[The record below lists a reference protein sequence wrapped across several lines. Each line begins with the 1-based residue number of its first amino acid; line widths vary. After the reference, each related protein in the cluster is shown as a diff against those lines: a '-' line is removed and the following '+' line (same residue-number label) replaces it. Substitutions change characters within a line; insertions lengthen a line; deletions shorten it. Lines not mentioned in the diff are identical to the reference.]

1 MLLTPEEFGQ
11 LKVDDTVEA
20 DGLFPPLSKE
30 TLVLKVAERTATEDR
45 VRRHLFRRDA
55 RSMAGGKRPGRLSNG
70 SSEEADRVRA
80 VRHAGHQADL

>member
-30 TLVLKVAERTATEDR
+30 PMVLRVAERSETKIEFVVTYFGVTLGRWQAENDQ
-45 VRRHLFRRDA
+45 
-55 RSMAGGKRPGRLSNG
+55 GRLTW
-70 SSEEADRVRA
+70 RF
-80 VRHAGHQADL
+80 